1 MLSEFLTN
9 NPNAT
14 PNEMH
19 EYKQWCA
26 KEYKFIDEAIK
37 QQQSKI
43 ILSGNVNSQIIN
55 ANKDNN

>member
-9 NPNAT
+9 NPNAS

-19 EYKQWCA
+19 EYRQWCA

-43 ILSGNVNSQIIN
+43 ILSGNVNPQILRADKGSN
-55 ANKDNN
+55 